1 MQKSAEN
8 RENKNSQA
16 YRLKNIVM
24 KSKGMVIVGGI
35 FLLLLFSIMII
46 TNRISSEQLE
56 DTMYLNQYRLGSKAL
71 TAAVQAY
78 SVTGDQQY
86 YDAYMKELNED
97 KNRDIAWAGLEE
109 NDVKAEEWDKLNQ
122 IAGLSNGLVP
132 LEEAAMSSVAG
143 GEMQSAIDYVFG
155 DQYGETIQ
163 QINAITDDAIS
174 TIQTRMERKK
184 NILAFIEI
192 VAALCFLVSFLVLVN
207 QILYTTKFASKELL
221 QPIINVS
228 DQMTQLAAGDLHSE
242 FHMQKDDSEVGRM
255 VEAICYMKSSL
266 TNIIGEI
273 TSILDQ
279 MGQGNYQVTIRQEYV
294 GDYQLIRD
302 AFNRIT
308 DEMKQTVTT
317 IQEASGEINCGAG
330 QLADAAD
337 NLATACTS
345 QAGQVSVVAEHINE
359 LNTIIAS
366 NKKDAEEAVKISN
379 LSASTLTAGNAKM
392 EELKDAIQEISSCS
406 EKISSIIGA
415 IEDIATETNLLALNA
430 AIEAARAGEAGK
442 GFAVVATEIG
452 SLADQTSKAIA
463 DIEDIVKEVNNA
475 VSNMSNC
482 LEETTGF
489 LENTVT
495 ADYKEFEQVG
505 VQYREDADVFK
516 TSMEEVKTSMAHLAA
531 AIENIAVAL
540 NGINDTVNEASIGVT
555 DIAEKTSDMVGKTS
569 ETTDM
574 VDKCFEC
581 VDDLKN
587 VVAKFKLE

>member
-16 YRLKNIVM
+16 YRLKNIVV

-109 NDVKAEEWDKLNQ
+109 NDIKAEEWDKLNQ

-132 LEEAAMSSVAG
+132 LEEAAMSSVADG
-143 GEMQSAIDYVFG
+143 DMQSAIDYVFG

-174 TIQTRMERKK
+174 TIQTRMERRK

-308 DEMKQTVTT
+308 DEIKQTVTT

-442 GFAVVATEIG
+442 GFAVVAEQVKK
-452 SLADQTSKAIA
+452 LAEESSQAAGKTTQLIETTIAAVQNGTTIA
-463 DIEDIVKEVNNA
+463 DEAATNMEDVVMSSTEVGERIQKIVEQFAREENSIGRINDNIAEIAGIVDNNSA
-475 VSNMSNC
+475 TS
-482 LEETTGF
+482 EET
-489 LENTVT
+489 
-495 ADYKEFEQVG
+495 
-505 VQYREDADVFK
+505 
-516 TSMEEVKTSMAHLAA
+516 A
-531 AIENIAVAL
+531 AISEEQKSQA
-540 NGINDTVNEASIGVT
+540 EAMVELIGR
-555 DIAEKTSDMVGKTS
+555 
-569 ETTDM
+569 
-574 VDKCFEC
+574 
-581 VDDLKN
+581 
-587 VVAKFKLE
+587 FKI

>member
-16 YRLKNIVM
+16 YRLKNIVV

-109 NDVKAEEWDKLNQ
+109 NDIKAEEWDKLNQ

-132 LEEAAMSSVAG
+132 LEEAAMSSVADG
-143 GEMQSAIDYVFG
+143 DMQSAIDYVFG

-279 MGQGNYQVTIRQEYV
+279 MGQGNYQVAIRQEYV

-442 GFAVVATEIG
+442 GFAVVAEQVKK
-452 SLADQTSKAIA
+452 LAEESSQAAGKTTQLIETTIAAVQNGTTIA
-463 DIEDIVKEVNNA
+463 DEAAANMEDVVMSSTEVGERIRRIVEQFAREENSIGRINDNIAEIAGIVDNNSA
-475 VSNMSNC
+475 TS
-482 LEETTGF
+482 EET
-489 LENTVT
+489 
-495 ADYKEFEQVG
+495 
-505 VQYREDADVFK
+505 
-516 TSMEEVKTSMAHLAA
+516 A
-531 AIENIAVAL
+531 AISEEQKSQA
-540 NGINDTVNEASIGVT
+540 EAMVELIGR
-555 DIAEKTSDMVGKTS
+555 
-569 ETTDM
+569 
-574 VDKCFEC
+574 
-581 VDDLKN
+581 
-587 VVAKFKLE
+587 FKI

>member
-16 YRLKNIVM
+16 YRLKNIVV

-109 NDVKAEEWDKLNQ
+109 NDIKAEEWDKLNQ

-132 LEEAAMSSVAG
+132 LEEAAISSVADG
-143 GEMQSAIDYVFG
+143 DMQSAIDYVFG

-163 QINAITDDAIS
+163 QINAITDDAIT
-174 TIQTRMERKK
+174 TIQTRMERRK

-192 VAALCFLVSFLVLVN
+192 VAALCFFVSFLVLVN
-207 QILYTTKFASKELL
+207 QILYTIKFASKELL

-228 DQMTQLAAGDLHSE
+228 DQMTQLADGDLHSE
-242 FHMQKDDSEVGRM
+242 FHMQKGDSEVGRM

-317 IQEASGEINCGAG
+317 IREASGEINCGAG

-442 GFAVVATEIG
+442 GFAVVAEQVKK
-452 SLADQTSKAIA
+452 LAEESSQAAGKTTQLIETTIAAVQNGTTIA
-463 DIEDIVKEVNNA
+463 DEAAANMEDVVMSSTEVGERIRRIVEQFAREENSIGRINDNIAEIAGIVDNNSA
-475 VSNMSNC
+475 TS
-482 LEETTGF
+482 EET
-489 LENTVT
+489 
-495 ADYKEFEQVG
+495 
-505 VQYREDADVFK
+505 
-516 TSMEEVKTSMAHLAA
+516 A
-531 AIENIAVAL
+531 AISEEQKSQA
-540 NGINDTVNEASIGVT
+540 EAMVELIGR
-555 DIAEKTSDMVGKTS
+555 
-569 ETTDM
+569 
-574 VDKCFEC
+574 
-581 VDDLKN
+581 
-587 VVAKFKLE
+587 FKI

>member
-109 NDVKAEEWDKLNQ
+109 NDIKAEEWDKLNQ

-132 LEEAAMSSVAG
+132 LEEAAMSSVADG
-143 GEMQSAIDYVFG
+143 DMQSAIDYVFG

-184 NILAFIEI
+184 NILVFIEI

-442 GFAVVATEIG
+442 GFAVVAEQVKK
-452 SLADQTSKAIA
+452 LAEESSQAAGKTTQLIETTIAAVQNGTTIA
-463 DIEDIVKEVNNA
+463 DEAAANMEDVVMSSTEVGERIQKIVEQFAREENSIGRINDNIAEIAGIVDNNSA
-475 VSNMSNC
+475 TS
-482 LEETTGF
+482 EET
-489 LENTVT
+489 
-495 ADYKEFEQVG
+495 
-505 VQYREDADVFK
+505 
-516 TSMEEVKTSMAHLAA
+516 A
-531 AIENIAVAL
+531 AISEEQKSQA
-540 NGINDTVNEASIGVT
+540 EAMVELIGR
-555 DIAEKTSDMVGKTS
+555 
-569 ETTDM
+569 
-574 VDKCFEC
+574 
-581 VDDLKN
+581 
-587 VVAKFKLE
+587 FKI

>member
-109 NDVKAEEWDKLNQ
+109 NDIKAEEWDKLNQ

-132 LEEAAMSSVAG
+132 LEEAAISSVADG
-143 GEMQSAIDYVFG
+143 DMQSAIDYVFG

-279 MGQGNYQVTIRQEYV
+279 MGQGNYQVAIRQEYV

-317 IQEASGEINCGAG
+317 IREASGEINCGSG

-442 GFAVVATEIG
+442 GFAVVAEQVKK
-452 SLADQTSKAIA
+452 LAEESSQAAGKTTQLIETTIAAVQNGTTIA
-463 DIEDIVKEVNNA
+463 DEAAANMEDVVMSSTEVGERIQKIVEQFAREENSIGRINDNIAEIAGIVDNNSA
-475 VSNMSNC
+475 TS
-482 LEETTGF
+482 EET
-489 LENTVT
+489 
-495 ADYKEFEQVG
+495 
-505 VQYREDADVFK
+505 
-516 TSMEEVKTSMAHLAA
+516 A
-531 AIENIAVAL
+531 AISEEQKSQA
-540 NGINDTVNEASIGVT
+540 EAMVELIGR
-555 DIAEKTSDMVGKTS
+555 
-569 ETTDM
+569 
-574 VDKCFEC
+574 
-581 VDDLKN
+581 
-587 VVAKFKLE
+587 FKI

>member
-35 FLLLLFSIMII
+35 FLLLLFLIMII

-109 NDVKAEEWDKLNQ
+109 NDIKAEEWDKLNQ

-442 GFAVVATEIG
+442 GFAVVAEQVKK
-452 SLADQTSKAIA
+452 LAEESSQAAGKTTQLIETTIAAVQNGTTIA
-463 DIEDIVKEVNNA
+463 DEAAANMEDVVMSSTEVGERIQKIVEQFAREENSIGRINDNIAEIAGIVDNNSA
-475 VSNMSNC
+475 TS
-482 LEETTGF
+482 EET
-489 LENTVT
+489 
-495 ADYKEFEQVG
+495 
-505 VQYREDADVFK
+505 
-516 TSMEEVKTSMAHLAA
+516 A
-531 AIENIAVAL
+531 AISEEQKSQA
-540 NGINDTVNEASIGVT
+540 EAMVELIGR
-555 DIAEKTSDMVGKTS
+555 
-569 ETTDM
+569 
-574 VDKCFEC
+574 
-581 VDDLKN
+581 
-587 VVAKFKLE
+587 FKI

>member
-109 NDVKAEEWDKLNQ
+109 NDIKAEEWDKLNQ

-192 VAALCFLVSFLVLVN
+192 LAALCFLVSFLVLVN

-392 EELKDAIQEISSCS
+392 EELKGAIQEISSCS

-442 GFAVVATEIG
+442 GFAVVAEQVKK
-452 SLADQTSKAIA
+452 LAEESSQAAGKTTQLIETTIAAVQNGTTIA
-463 DIEDIVKEVNNA
+463 DEAAANMEDVVMSSTEVGERIQKIVEQFAREENSIGRINDNIAEIAGIVDNNSA
-475 VSNMSNC
+475 TS
-482 LEETTGF
+482 EET
-489 LENTVT
+489 
-495 ADYKEFEQVG
+495 
-505 VQYREDADVFK
+505 
-516 TSMEEVKTSMAHLAA
+516 A
-531 AIENIAVAL
+531 AISEEQKSQV
-540 NGINDTVNEASIGVT
+540 EAMVELIGR
-555 DIAEKTSDMVGKTS
+555 
-569 ETTDM
+569 
-574 VDKCFEC
+574 
-581 VDDLKN
+581 
-587 VVAKFKLE
+587 FKI

>member
-109 NDVKAEEWDKLNQ
+109 NDIKAEEWDKLNQ

-207 QILYTTKFASKELL
+207 QILYTTKYASKELL

-279 MGQGNYQVTIRQEYV
+279 MGQGNYQVAIRQEYV

-317 IQEASGEINCGAG
+317 IREASGEINCGSG

-442 GFAVVATEIG
+442 GFAVVAEQVKK
-452 SLADQTSKAIA
+452 LAEESSQAAGKTTQLIETTIAAVQNGTTIA
-463 DIEDIVKEVNNA
+463 DEAAANMEDVVMSSTEVGERIRRIVEQFAREENSIGRINDNIAEIAGIVDNNSA
-475 VSNMSNC
+475 TS
-482 LEETTGF
+482 EET
-489 LENTVT
+489 
-495 ADYKEFEQVG
+495 
-505 VQYREDADVFK
+505 
-516 TSMEEVKTSMAHLAA
+516 A
-531 AIENIAVAL
+531 AISEEQKSQA
-540 NGINDTVNEASIGVT
+540 EAMVELIGR
-555 DIAEKTSDMVGKTS
+555 
-569 ETTDM
+569 
-574 VDKCFEC
+574 
-581 VDDLKN
+581 
-587 VVAKFKLE
+587 FKI

>member
-35 FLLLLFSIMII
+35 FLLLLFLIMII

-109 NDVKAEEWDKLNQ
+109 NDIKAEEWDKLNQ

-132 LEEAAMSSVAG
+132 LEEAAMSSVADG
-143 GEMQSAIDYVFG
+143 DMQSAIDYVFG

-163 QINAITDDAIS
+163 QINAITDDAIT
-174 TIQTRMERKK
+174 TIQTRMERRK

-192 VAALCFLVSFLVLVN
+192 VAALCFFVSFLVLVN
-207 QILYTTKFASKELL
+207 QILYTIKFASKELL

-302 AFNRIT
+302 AFNRIA

-442 GFAVVATEIG
+442 GFAVVA
-452 SLADQTSKAIA
+452 
-463 DIEDIVKEVNNA
+463 
-475 VSNMSNC
+475 
-482 LEETTGF
+482 
-489 LENTVT
+489 
-495 ADYKEFEQVG
+495 EQVKKL
-505 VQYREDADVFK
+505 A
-516 TSMEEVKTSMAHLAA
+516 EESSQA
-531 AIENIAVAL
+531 
-540 NGINDTVNEASIGVT
+540 
-555 DIAEKTSDMVGKTS
+555 VGKTTQLI
-569 ETTDM
+569 ETTIAAVQNGTTIADEAAANMEDVVMSSTEVGERIQKIVEQFAREENSIGRINDNIAEIAGIVDNNSATSEETAAISEEQKSQVEAM
-574 VDKCFEC
+574 VE
-581 VDDLKN
+581 LIGR
-587 VVAKFKLE
+587 FKI

>member
-16 YRLKNIVM
+16 YRLKNIVV

-109 NDVKAEEWDKLNQ
+109 NDIKAEEWDKLNQ

-132 LEEAAMSSVAG
+132 LEEAAMSSVADG
-143 GEMQSAIDYVFG
+143 DMQSAIDYVFG

-163 QINAITDDAIS
+163 QINAITDDAIT
-174 TIQTRMERKK
+174 TIQTRMERRK

-192 VAALCFLVSFLVLVN
+192 VAALCFFVSFLVLVN
-207 QILYTTKFASKELL
+207 QILYTIKFASKELL

-442 GFAVVATEIG
+442 GFAVVAEQVKK
-452 SLADQTSKAIA
+452 LAEESSQAAGKTTQLIKTTIAAVQNGTTIA
-463 DIEDIVKEVNNA
+463 DEAAANMEDVVMSSTEVGERIQKIVEQFAREENSIGRINDNIAEIAGIVDNNSA
-475 VSNMSNC
+475 TS
-482 LEETTGF
+482 EET
-489 LENTVT
+489 
-495 ADYKEFEQVG
+495 
-505 VQYREDADVFK
+505 
-516 TSMEEVKTSMAHLAA
+516 A
-531 AIENIAVAL
+531 AISEEQKSQA
-540 NGINDTVNEASIGVT
+540 EAMVELIGR
-555 DIAEKTSDMVGKTS
+555 
-569 ETTDM
+569 
-574 VDKCFEC
+574 
-581 VDDLKN
+581 
-587 VVAKFKLE
+587 FKI

>member
-109 NDVKAEEWDKLNQ
+109 NDIKAEEWDKLNQ

-132 LEEAAMSSVAG
+132 LEEAAMSSVADG
-143 GEMQSAIDYVFG
+143 DMQSAIDYVFG

-163 QINAITDDAIS
+163 QINAITDDAIT
-174 TIQTRMERKK
+174 TIQTRMERRK

-192 VAALCFLVSFLVLVN
+192 VAALCFFVSFLVLVN
-207 QILYTTKFASKELL
+207 QILYTIKFASKELL

-302 AFNRIT
+302 AFNRIA

-392 EELKDAIQEISSCS
+392 EELKDAIQEISS
-406 EKISSIIGA
+406 
-415 IEDIATETNLLALNA
+415 
-430 AIEAARAGEAGK
+430 
-442 GFAVVATEIG
+442 
-452 SLADQTSKAIA
+452 
-463 DIEDIVKEVNNA
+463 
-475 VSNMSNC
+475 
-482 LEETTGF
+482 
-489 LENTVT
+489 
-495 ADYKEFEQVG
+495 
-505 VQYREDADVFK
+505 
-516 TSMEEVKTSMAHLAA
+516 
-531 AIENIAVAL
+531 
-540 NGINDTVNEASIGVT
+540 
-555 DIAEKTSDMVGKTS
+555 
-569 ETTDM
+569 
-574 VDKCFEC
+574 
-581 VDDLKN
+581 
-587 VVAKFKLE
+587 

>member
-109 NDVKAEEWDKLNQ
+109 NDIKAEEWDKLNQ

-132 LEEAAMSSVAG
+132 LEEAAMSSVADG
-143 GEMQSAIDYVFG
+143 DMQSAIDYVFG

-192 VAALCFLVSFLVLVN
+192 VAALCFVVSFLVLVN

-294 GDYQLIRD
+294 GDYHLILD
-302 AFNRIT
+302 AFYSFT

-330 QLADAAD
+330 QLAYAAD

-442 GFAVVATEIG
+442 GFAVVAEQVKM
-452 SLADQTSKAIA
+452 LAEESSQAAGKTTQLIETTIAAVQNGTTIA
-463 DIEDIVKEVNNA
+463 DEAAANMEDVVMSSTEVGERIQKIVEQFAREENSIGRINDNIAEIAGIVDNNSA
-475 VSNMSNC
+475 TS
-482 LEETTGF
+482 EET
-489 LENTVT
+489 
-495 ADYKEFEQVG
+495 
-505 VQYREDADVFK
+505 
-516 TSMEEVKTSMAHLAA
+516 A
-531 AIENIAVAL
+531 AISEEQKSQA
-540 NGINDTVNEASIGVT
+540 EAMVELIGR
-555 DIAEKTSDMVGKTS
+555 
-569 ETTDM
+569 
-574 VDKCFEC
+574 
-581 VDDLKN
+581 
-587 VVAKFKLE
+587 FKI

>member
-109 NDVKAEEWDKLNQ
+109 NDIKAEEWDKLNQ

-279 MGQGNYQVTIRQEYV
+279 MGQGNYQVAIRQEYV

-317 IQEASGEINCGAG
+317 IREASGEINCGSG

-442 GFAVVATEIG
+442 GFAVVAEQVKK
-452 SLADQTSKAIA
+452 LAEESSQAAGKTTQLIETTIAAVQNGTTIA
-463 DIEDIVKEVNNA
+463 DEAAANMEDVVMSSTEVGERIQKIVEQFAREENSIGRINDNIAEIAGIVDNNSA
-475 VSNMSNC
+475 TS
-482 LEETTGF
+482 EET
-489 LENTVT
+489 
-495 ADYKEFEQVG
+495 
-505 VQYREDADVFK
+505 
-516 TSMEEVKTSMAHLAA
+516 A
-531 AIENIAVAL
+531 AISEEQKSQA
-540 NGINDTVNEASIGVT
+540 EAMVELIGR
-555 DIAEKTSDMVGKTS
+555 
-569 ETTDM
+569 
-574 VDKCFEC
+574 
-581 VDDLKN
+581 
-587 VVAKFKLE
+587 FKI

>member
-109 NDVKAEEWDKLNQ
+109 NDIKAEEWDKLNQ

-132 LEEAAMSSVAG
+132 LEEAAMSSVADG
-143 GEMQSAIDYVFG
+143 DMQSAIDYVFG

-163 QINAITDDAIS
+163 QINAITDDAIT
-174 TIQTRMERKK
+174 TIQTRMERRK

-192 VAALCFLVSFLVLVN
+192 VAALCFFVSFLVLVN
-207 QILYTTKFASKELL
+207 QILYTIKFASKELL

-302 AFNRIT
+302 AFNRIA

-442 GFAVVATEIG
+442 GFAVVA
-452 SLADQTSKAIA
+452 
-463 DIEDIVKEVNNA
+463 
-475 VSNMSNC
+475 
-482 LEETTGF
+482 
-489 LENTVT
+489 
-495 ADYKEFEQVG
+495 EQVKKL
-505 VQYREDADVFK
+505 A
-516 TSMEEVKTSMAHLAA
+516 EESSQA
-531 AIENIAVAL
+531 
-540 NGINDTVNEASIGVT
+540 
-555 DIAEKTSDMVGKTS
+555 VGKTTQLI
-569 ETTDM
+569 ETTIAAVQNGTTIADEAAANMEDVVMSSTEVGERIQKIVEQFAREENSIGRINDNIAEIAGIVDNNSATSEETAAISEEQKSQVEAM
-574 VDKCFEC
+574 VE
-581 VDDLKN
+581 LIGR
-587 VVAKFKLE
+587 FKI

>member
-109 NDVKAEEWDKLNQ
+109 NDIKAEEWDKLNQ

-132 LEEAAMSSVAG
+132 LEEAAMSSVADG
-143 GEMQSAIDYVFG
+143 DMQSAIDYVFG

-174 TIQTRMERKK
+174 TIQTRMERRK

-442 GFAVVATEIG
+442 GFAVVAEQVKK
-452 SLADQTSKAIA
+452 LAEESSQAAGKTTQLIETTIAAVQNGTTIA
-463 DIEDIVKEVNNA
+463 DEAAANMEDVVMSSTEVGERIQKIVEQFAREENSIGRINDNIAEIAGIVDNNSA
-475 VSNMSNC
+475 TS
-482 LEETTGF
+482 EET
-489 LENTVT
+489 
-495 ADYKEFEQVG
+495 
-505 VQYREDADVFK
+505 
-516 TSMEEVKTSMAHLAA
+516 A
-531 AIENIAVAL
+531 AISEEQKSQA
-540 NGINDTVNEASIGVT
+540 EAMVELIGR
-555 DIAEKTSDMVGKTS
+555 
-569 ETTDM
+569 
-574 VDKCFEC
+574 
-581 VDDLKN
+581 
-587 VVAKFKLE
+587 FKI

>member
-16 YRLKNIVM
+16 YRLKNIVV

-35 FLLLLFSIMII
+35 FLLLLFLIMII

-109 NDVKAEEWDKLNQ
+109 NDIKAEEWDKLNQ

-442 GFAVVATEIG
+442 GFAVVAEQVKK
-452 SLADQTSKAIA
+452 LAEESSQAAGKTTQLIETTIAAVQNGTTIA
-463 DIEDIVKEVNNA
+463 DEAAANMEDVVMSSTEVGERIQKIVEQFAREENSIGRINDNIAEIAGIVDNNSA
-475 VSNMSNC
+475 TS
-482 LEETTGF
+482 EET
-489 LENTVT
+489 
-495 ADYKEFEQVG
+495 
-505 VQYREDADVFK
+505 
-516 TSMEEVKTSMAHLAA
+516 A
-531 AIENIAVAL
+531 AISEEQKSQA
-540 NGINDTVNEASIGVT
+540 EAMVELIGR
-555 DIAEKTSDMVGKTS
+555 
-569 ETTDM
+569 
-574 VDKCFEC
+574 
-581 VDDLKN
+581 
-587 VVAKFKLE
+587 FKI

>member
-24 KSKGMVIVGGI
+24 KSKGMVIAGGI
-35 FLLLLFSIMII
+35 FLLLLFWIMII

-109 NDVKAEEWDKLNQ
+109 NDIKAEEWDKLNQ

-273 TSILDQ
+273 TSVLDQ
-279 MGQGNYQVTIRQEYV
+279 MGQGNYQVAIRQEYV

-337 NLATACTS
+337 KLATACTH

-392 EELKDAIQEISSCS
+392 EELKDAIQEISSSS

-442 GFAVVATEIG
+442 GFAVVAEQVKK
-452 SLADQTSKAIA
+452 LAEESSQAAGKTTQLIETTIAAVQNGTTIA
-463 DIEDIVKEVNNA
+463 DEAAANMEDVVMSSTEVGERIQRIVEQFAREENSIGRINDNIAEIAGIVDNNSA
-475 VSNMSNC
+475 TS
-482 LEETTGF
+482 EET
-489 LENTVT
+489 
-495 ADYKEFEQVG
+495 
-505 VQYREDADVFK
+505 
-516 TSMEEVKTSMAHLAA
+516 A
-531 AIENIAVAL
+531 AISEEQKNQAETMVEL
-540 NGINDTVNEASIGVT
+540 IGR
-555 DIAEKTSDMVGKTS
+555 
-569 ETTDM
+569 
-574 VDKCFEC
+574 
-581 VDDLKN
+581 
-587 VVAKFKLE
+587 FKI

>member
-24 KSKGMVIVGGI
+24 KSKGMVIAGGI
-35 FLLLLFSIMII
+35 FLLLLFWIMII

-109 NDVKAEEWDKLNQ
+109 NDIKAEEWDKLNQ

-273 TSILDQ
+273 TSVLDQ

-302 AFNRIT
+302 AFNRIA

-337 NLATACTS
+337 KLATACTH

-392 EELKDAIQEISSCS
+392 EELKDAIQEISSSS

-442 GFAVVATEIG
+442 GFAVVAEQVKK
-452 SLADQTSKAIA
+452 LAEESSQAAGKTTQLIETTIAAVQNGTTIA
-463 DIEDIVKEVNNA
+463 DEAAANMEDVVMSSTEVGERIQRIVEQFAREENSIGRINDNIAEIAGIVDNNSA
-475 VSNMSNC
+475 TS
-482 LEETTGF
+482 EET
-489 LENTVT
+489 
-495 ADYKEFEQVG
+495 
-505 VQYREDADVFK
+505 
-516 TSMEEVKTSMAHLAA
+516 A
-531 AIENIAVAL
+531 AISEEQKNQAETMVEL
-540 NGINDTVNEASIGVT
+540 IGR
-555 DIAEKTSDMVGKTS
+555 
-569 ETTDM
+569 
-574 VDKCFEC
+574 
-581 VDDLKN
+581 
-587 VVAKFKLE
+587 FKI

>member
-8 RENKNSQA
+8 RENRNSQA

-24 KSKGMVIVGGI
+24 KSKGMVIAGGI
-35 FLLLLFSIMII
+35 FLLLLFWIMII

-109 NDVKAEEWDKLNQ
+109 NDIKAEEWDKLNQ

-163 QINAITDDAIS
+163 QINAITDDAMT

-192 VAALCFLVSFLVLVN
+192 LAALCFLVSFLVLVN

-273 TSILDQ
+273 TSVLDQ
-279 MGQGNYQVTIRQEYV
+279 MGQGNYQVAIRQEYV

-337 NLATACTS
+337 KLATACTH

-442 GFAVVATEIG
+442 GFAVVAEQVKK
-452 SLADQTSKAIA
+452 LAEESSQAAGKTTQLIETTIAAVQNGTTIA
-463 DIEDIVKEVNNA
+463 DEAAANMEDVVMSSTEVGERIQRIVEQFAREENSIGRINDNIAEIAGIVDNNSA
-475 VSNMSNC
+475 TS
-482 LEETTGF
+482 EET
-489 LENTVT
+489 
-495 ADYKEFEQVG
+495 
-505 VQYREDADVFK
+505 
-516 TSMEEVKTSMAHLAA
+516 A
-531 AIENIAVAL
+531 AISEEQKNQAETMVEL
-540 NGINDTVNEASIGVT
+540 IGR
-555 DIAEKTSDMVGKTS
+555 
-569 ETTDM
+569 
-574 VDKCFEC
+574 
-581 VDDLKN
+581 
-587 VVAKFKLE
+587 FKI

>member
-192 VAALCFLVSFLVLVN
+192 VVALCFLVSFLVLVN

-302 AFNRIT
+302 AFNRIA

-442 GFAVVATEIG
+442 GFAVVAEQVKK
-452 SLADQTSKAIA
+452 LAEESSQAAGKTTQLIETTIAAVQNGTTIA
-463 DIEDIVKEVNNA
+463 DEAAANMEDVVMSSTEVGERIQKIVEQFAREENSIGRINDNIAEIAGIVDNNSA
-475 VSNMSNC
+475 TS
-482 LEETTGF
+482 EET
-489 LENTVT
+489 
-495 ADYKEFEQVG
+495 
-505 VQYREDADVFK
+505 
-516 TSMEEVKTSMAHLAA
+516 A
-531 AIENIAVAL
+531 AISEEQKSQA
-540 NGINDTVNEASIGVT
+540 EAMVELIGR
-555 DIAEKTSDMVGKTS
+555 
-569 ETTDM
+569 
-574 VDKCFEC
+574 
-581 VDDLKN
+581 
-587 VVAKFKLE
+587 FKI

>member
-109 NDVKAEEWDKLNQ
+109 NDIKAEEWDKLNQ

-392 EELKDAIQEISSCS
+392 EELKDAIQEISSSS

-442 GFAVVATEIG
+442 GFAVVA
-452 SLADQTSKAIA
+452 
-463 DIEDIVKEVNNA
+463 
-475 VSNMSNC
+475 
-482 LEETTGF
+482 
-489 LENTVT
+489 
-495 ADYKEFEQVG
+495 EQVKKL
-505 VQYREDADVFK
+505 A
-516 TSMEEVKTSMAHLAA
+516 EESSQA
-531 AIENIAVAL
+531 
-540 NGINDTVNEASIGVT
+540 
-555 DIAEKTSDMVGKTS
+555 VGKTTQLI
-569 ETTDM
+569 ETTIAAVQNGTTIADEAAANMEDVVMSSTEVGERIQKIVEQFAREENSIGRINDNIAEIAGIVDNNSATSEETAAISEEQKSQAEAM
-574 VDKCFEC
+574 VE
-581 VDDLKN
+581 LIGR
-587 VVAKFKLE
+587 FKI

>member
-109 NDVKAEEWDKLNQ
+109 NDIKAEEWDKLNQ

-132 LEEAAMSSVAG
+132 LEEAAMSSVADG
-143 GEMQSAIDYVFG
+143 DMQSAIDYVFG

-442 GFAVVATEIG
+442 GFAVVAEQVKK
-452 SLADQTSKAIA
+452 LAEESSQAAGKTTQLIETTIAAVQNGTTIA
-463 DIEDIVKEVNNA
+463 DEAAANMEDVVMSSTEVGERIRRIVEQFAREENSIGRINDNIAEIAGIVDNNSA
-475 VSNMSNC
+475 TS
-482 LEETTGF
+482 EET
-489 LENTVT
+489 
-495 ADYKEFEQVG
+495 
-505 VQYREDADVFK
+505 
-516 TSMEEVKTSMAHLAA
+516 A
-531 AIENIAVAL
+531 AISEEQKSQA
-540 NGINDTVNEASIGVT
+540 EAMVELIGR
-555 DIAEKTSDMVGKTS
+555 
-569 ETTDM
+569 
-574 VDKCFEC
+574 
-581 VDDLKN
+581 
-587 VVAKFKLE
+587 FKI

>member
-109 NDVKAEEWDKLNQ
+109 NDIKAEEWDKLNQ

-132 LEEAAMSSVAG
+132 LEEAAMSSVADG
-143 GEMQSAIDYVFG
+143 DMQSAIDYVFG

-317 IQEASGEINCGAG
+317 IREASGEINCGAG

-442 GFAVVATEIG
+442 GFAVVAEQVKK
-452 SLADQTSKAIA
+452 LAEESSQAAGKTTQLIETTIAAVQNGTTIA
-463 DIEDIVKEVNNA
+463 DEAAANMEDVVMSSTEVGERIQKIVEQFAREENSIGRINDNIAEIAGIVDNNSA
-475 VSNMSNC
+475 TS
-482 LEETTGF
+482 EET
-489 LENTVT
+489 
-495 ADYKEFEQVG
+495 
-505 VQYREDADVFK
+505 
-516 TSMEEVKTSMAHLAA
+516 A
-531 AIENIAVAL
+531 AISEEQKSQA
-540 NGINDTVNEASIGVT
+540 EAMVELIGR
-555 DIAEKTSDMVGKTS
+555 
-569 ETTDM
+569 
-574 VDKCFEC
+574 
-581 VDDLKN
+581 
-587 VVAKFKLE
+587 FKI

>member
-16 YRLKNIVM
+16 YRLKNIVV

-109 NDVKAEEWDKLNQ
+109 NDIKAEEWDKLNQ

-132 LEEAAMSSVAG
+132 LEEAAISSVADG
-143 GEMQSAIDYVFG
+143 DMQSAIDYVFG

-163 QINAITDDAIS
+163 QINAITDDAIT
-174 TIQTRMERKK
+174 TIQTRMERRK

-192 VAALCFLVSFLVLVN
+192 VAALCFFVSFLVLVN
-207 QILYTTKFASKELL
+207 QILYTIKFASKELL

-242 FHMQKDDSEVGRM
+242 FHMQKGDSEVGRM

-317 IQEASGEINCGAG
+317 IREASGEINCGAG

-442 GFAVVATEIG
+442 GFAVVAEQVKK
-452 SLADQTSKAIA
+452 LAEESSQAAGKTTQLIETTIAAVQNGTTIA
-463 DIEDIVKEVNNA
+463 DEAAANMEDVVMSSTEVGERIRRIVEQFAREENSIGRINDNIAEIAGIVDNNSA
-475 VSNMSNC
+475 TS
-482 LEETTGF
+482 EET
-489 LENTVT
+489 
-495 ADYKEFEQVG
+495 
-505 VQYREDADVFK
+505 
-516 TSMEEVKTSMAHLAA
+516 A
-531 AIENIAVAL
+531 AISEEQKSQA
-540 NGINDTVNEASIGVT
+540 EAMVELIGR
-555 DIAEKTSDMVGKTS
+555 
-569 ETTDM
+569 
-574 VDKCFEC
+574 
-581 VDDLKN
+581 
-587 VVAKFKLE
+587 FKI

>member
-16 YRLKNIVM
+16 YRLKNIVV

-109 NDVKAEEWDKLNQ
+109 NDIKAEEWDKLNQ

-132 LEEAAMSSVAG
+132 LEEAAMSSVADG
-143 GEMQSAIDYVFG
+143 DMQSAIDYVFG

-279 MGQGNYQVTIRQEYV
+279 MGQGNYQVAIRQEYV

-442 GFAVVATEIG
+442 GFAVVA
-452 SLADQTSKAIA
+452 
-463 DIEDIVKEVNNA
+463 
-475 VSNMSNC
+475 
-482 LEETTGF
+482 
-489 LENTVT
+489 
-495 ADYKEFEQVG
+495 EQVKKL
-505 VQYREDADVFK
+505 A
-516 TSMEEVKTSMAHLAA
+516 EESSQA
-531 AIENIAVAL
+531 
-540 NGINDTVNEASIGVT
+540 
-555 DIAEKTSDMVGKTS
+555 VGKTTQLIEKTIAAVQNGTTIADEAAANMEDVVMSSTEVGERIRRIVEQFAGEENSIGHINDNIAEIAGIVDNNSATS
-569 ETTDM
+569 EETAAISEEQKSQAEAM
-574 VDKCFEC
+574 VE
-581 VDDLKN
+581 LIGR
-587 VVAKFKLE
+587 FKI

>member
-16 YRLKNIVM
+16 YRLKNIVV

-109 NDVKAEEWDKLNQ
+109 NDIKAEEWDKLNQ

-132 LEEAAMSSVAG
+132 LEEAAISSVADG
-143 GEMQSAIDYVFG
+143 DMQSAIDYVFG

-163 QINAITDDAIS
+163 QINAITDDAIT
-174 TIQTRMERKK
+174 TIQTRMERRK

-192 VAALCFLVSFLVLVN
+192 VAALCFFVSFLVLVN
-207 QILYTTKFASKELL
+207 QILYTIKFASKELL

-279 MGQGNYQVTIRQEYV
+279 MGQGNYQVAIRQEYV

-317 IQEASGEINCGAG
+317 IREASGEINCGSG

-430 AIEAARAGEAGK
+430 AIAARAGEAGK
-442 GFAVVATEIG
+442 GFAVVAEQVKK
-452 SLADQTSKAIA
+452 LAEESSQAAGKTTQLIETTIAAVQNGTTIA
-463 DIEDIVKEVNNA
+463 DEAAANMEDVVMSSTEVGERIRRIVEQFAREENSIGRINDNIAEIAGIVDNNSA
-475 VSNMSNC
+475 TS
-482 LEETTGF
+482 EET
-489 LENTVT
+489 
-495 ADYKEFEQVG
+495 
-505 VQYREDADVFK
+505 
-516 TSMEEVKTSMAHLAA
+516 A
-531 AIENIAVAL
+531 AISEEQKSQA
-540 NGINDTVNEASIGVT
+540 EAMVELIGR
-555 DIAEKTSDMVGKTS
+555 
-569 ETTDM
+569 
-574 VDKCFEC
+574 
-581 VDDLKN
+581 
-587 VVAKFKLE
+587 FKI

>member
-71 TAAVQAY
+71 TAGGQAY
-78 SVTGDQQY
+78 SVNGDQQY

-442 GFAVVATEIG
+442 GFAVVAEQVKK
-452 SLADQTSKAIA
+452 LAEESSQAAGKTTQLIETTIAAVQNGTTIA
-463 DIEDIVKEVNNA
+463 DEAAANMEDVVMSSTEVGERIQKIVEQFAREENSIGRINDNIAEIAGIVDNNSA
-475 VSNMSNC
+475 TS
-482 LEETTGF
+482 EET
-489 LENTVT
+489 
-495 ADYKEFEQVG
+495 
-505 VQYREDADVFK
+505 
-516 TSMEEVKTSMAHLAA
+516 A
-531 AIENIAVAL
+531 AISEEQKSQA
-540 NGINDTVNEASIGVT
+540 EAMVELIGR
-555 DIAEKTSDMVGKTS
+555 
-569 ETTDM
+569 
-574 VDKCFEC
+574 
-581 VDDLKN
+581 
-587 VVAKFKLE
+587 FKI

>member
-16 YRLKNIVM
+16 YRLKNIVV

-109 NDVKAEEWDKLNQ
+109 NDIKAEEWDKLNQ

-132 LEEAAMSSVAG
+132 LEEAAMSSVADG
-143 GEMQSAIDYVFG
+143 DMQSAIDYVFG

-192 VAALCFLVSFLVLVN
+192 LAALCFLVSFLVLVN

-279 MGQGNYQVTIRQEYV
+279 MGQGNYQVAIRQEYV

-317 IQEASGEINCGAG
+317 IREASGEINCGSG

-442 GFAVVATEIG
+442 GFAVVAEQVKK
-452 SLADQTSKAIA
+452 LAEESSQAAGKTTQLIETTIAAVQNGTTIA
-463 DIEDIVKEVNNA
+463 DEAAANMEDVVMSSTEVGERIRRIVEQFAREENSIGRINDNIAEIAGIVDNNSA
-475 VSNMSNC
+475 TS
-482 LEETTGF
+482 EET
-489 LENTVT
+489 
-495 ADYKEFEQVG
+495 
-505 VQYREDADVFK
+505 
-516 TSMEEVKTSMAHLAA
+516 A
-531 AIENIAVAL
+531 AISEEQKSQA
-540 NGINDTVNEASIGVT
+540 EAMVELIGR
-555 DIAEKTSDMVGKTS
+555 
-569 ETTDM
+569 
-574 VDKCFEC
+574 
-581 VDDLKN
+581 
-587 VVAKFKLE
+587 FKI

>member
-109 NDVKAEEWDKLNQ
+109 NDIKAEEWDKLNQ

-132 LEEAAMSSVAG
+132 LEEAAMSSVADG
-143 GEMQSAIDYVFG
+143 DMQSAIDYVFG

-174 TIQTRMERKK
+174 TIQTRMECKK

-442 GFAVVATEIG
+442 GFAVVAEQVKK
-452 SLADQTSKAIA
+452 LAEESSQAAGKTTQLIETTIAAVQNGTTIA
-463 DIEDIVKEVNNA
+463 DEAAANMEDVVMSSTEVGERIQKIVEQFAREENSIGRINDNIAEIAGIVDNNSA
-475 VSNMSNC
+475 TS
-482 LEETTGF
+482 EET
-489 LENTVT
+489 
-495 ADYKEFEQVG
+495 
-505 VQYREDADVFK
+505 
-516 TSMEEVKTSMAHLAA
+516 A
-531 AIENIAVAL
+531 AISEEQKSQA
-540 NGINDTVNEASIGVT
+540 EAMVELIGR
-555 DIAEKTSDMVGKTS
+555 
-569 ETTDM
+569 
-574 VDKCFEC
+574 
-581 VDDLKN
+581 
-587 VVAKFKLE
+587 FKI

>member
-8 RENKNSQA
+8 RDNKNSQA

-442 GFAVVATEIG
+442 GFAVVAEQVKK
-452 SLADQTSKAIA
+452 LAEESSQAAGKTTQLIETTIAAVQNGTTIA
-463 DIEDIVKEVNNA
+463 DEAAANMEDVVMSSTEVGERIQKIVEQFAREENSIGRINDNIAEIAGIVDNNSA
-475 VSNMSNC
+475 TS
-482 LEETTGF
+482 EET
-489 LENTVT
+489 
-495 ADYKEFEQVG
+495 
-505 VQYREDADVFK
+505 
-516 TSMEEVKTSMAHLAA
+516 A
-531 AIENIAVAL
+531 AISEEQKSQA
-540 NGINDTVNEASIGVT
+540 EAMVELIGR
-555 DIAEKTSDMVGKTS
+555 
-569 ETTDM
+569 
-574 VDKCFEC
+574 
-581 VDDLKN
+581 
-587 VVAKFKLE
+587 FKI

>member
-1 MQKSAEN
+1 MQKLAEN
-8 RENKNSQA
+8 KENKNSQA

-35 FLLLLFSIMII
+35 FLILLFAIMII

-109 NDVKAEEWDKLNQ
+109 NDIKAEEWDKLNQ

-132 LEEAAMSSVAG
+132 LEEAAMSSVADG
-143 GEMQSAIDYVFG
+143 DMQSAIDYVFG

-163 QINAITDDAIS
+163 QINAITDDAIT

-192 VAALCFLVSFLVLVN
+192 VAALCFLVSFMVLVN

-255 VEAICYMKSSL
+255 VEAIYYMKSSL

-273 TSILDQ
+273 TSVLDQ

-442 GFAVVATEIG
+442 GFAVVAEQVKK
-452 SLADQTSKAIA
+452 LAEESSQAAGKTTQLIETTIAAVQNGTTIA
-463 DIEDIVKEVNNA
+463 DEAAANMEDVVMSSTEVGERIQRIVEQFAREENSIGRINDNIAEIAGIVDNNSA
-475 VSNMSNC
+475 TS
-482 LEETTGF
+482 EET
-489 LENTVT
+489 
-495 ADYKEFEQVG
+495 
-505 VQYREDADVFK
+505 
-516 TSMEEVKTSMAHLAA
+516 A
-531 AIENIAVAL
+531 AISEEQKSQA
-540 NGINDTVNEASIGVT
+540 EAMVELIGR
-555 DIAEKTSDMVGKTS
+555 
-569 ETTDM
+569 
-574 VDKCFEC
+574 
-581 VDDLKN
+581 
-587 VVAKFKLE
+587 FKI

>member
-78 SVTGDQQY
+78 AVTGDQQY

-109 NDVKAEEWDKLNQ
+109 NDIKAEEWDKLNQ

-279 MGQGNYQVTIRQEYV
+279 MGQGNYQVAIRQEYV

-317 IQEASGEINCGAG
+317 IREASGEINCGAG

-442 GFAVVATEIG
+442 GFAVVAEQVKK
-452 SLADQTSKAIA
+452 LAEESSQAAGKTTQLIETTIAAVQNGTTIA
-463 DIEDIVKEVNNA
+463 DEAAANMEDVVMSSTEVGERIQKIVEQFAREENSIGRINDNIAEIAGIVDNNSA
-475 VSNMSNC
+475 TS
-482 LEETTGF
+482 EET
-489 LENTVT
+489 
-495 ADYKEFEQVG
+495 
-505 VQYREDADVFK
+505 
-516 TSMEEVKTSMAHLAA
+516 A
-531 AIENIAVAL
+531 AISEEQKSQA
-540 NGINDTVNEASIGVT
+540 EAMVELIGR
-555 DIAEKTSDMVGKTS
+555 
-569 ETTDM
+569 
-574 VDKCFEC
+574 
-581 VDDLKN
+581 
-587 VVAKFKLE
+587 FKI

>member
-16 YRLKNIVM
+16 YRLKNIVV

-109 NDVKAEEWDKLNQ
+109 NDIKAEEWDKLNQ

-242 FHMQKDDSEVGRM
+242 FHMQKDDSEVGRI

-442 GFAVVATEIG
+442 GFAVVAEQVKK
-452 SLADQTSKAIA
+452 LAEESSQAAGKTTQLIETTIAAVQNGTTIA
-463 DIEDIVKEVNNA
+463 DEAAANMEDVVMSSTEVGERIQKIVEQFAREENSIGRINDNIAEIAGIVDNNSA
-475 VSNMSNC
+475 TS
-482 LEETTGF
+482 EET
-489 LENTVT
+489 
-495 ADYKEFEQVG
+495 
-505 VQYREDADVFK
+505 
-516 TSMEEVKTSMAHLAA
+516 A
-531 AIENIAVAL
+531 AISEEQKSQA
-540 NGINDTVNEASIGVT
+540 EAMVELIGR
-555 DIAEKTSDMVGKTS
+555 
-569 ETTDM
+569 
-574 VDKCFEC
+574 
-581 VDDLKN
+581 
-587 VVAKFKLE
+587 FKI

>member
-16 YRLKNIVM
+16 YRLKNIVV

-86 YDAYMKELNED
+86 YNAYMKELNED
-97 KNRDIAWAGLEE
+97 KNRDIAWTGLEE
-109 NDVKAEEWDKLNQ
+109 NDIKAEEWDKLNQ

-132 LEEAAMSSVAG
+132 LEEAAMSSVADG
-143 GEMQSAIDYVFG
+143 DMQSAIDYVFG

-163 QINAITDDAIS
+163 QINAITDDAIT
-174 TIQTRMERKK
+174 TIQTRMERRK

-192 VAALCFLVSFLVLVN
+192 VAALCFFVSFLVLVN
-207 QILYTTKFASKELL
+207 QILYTIKFASKELL

-228 DQMTQLAAGDLHSE
+228 DQMTQLADGDLHSE

-308 DEMKQTVTT
+308 DGMKQTVTT
-317 IQEASGEINCGAG
+317 IREASGEINCGAG

-442 GFAVVATEIG
+442 GFAVVAEQVKK
-452 SLADQTSKAIA
+452 LAEESSQAAGKTTQLIETTIAAVQNGTTIA
-463 DIEDIVKEVNNA
+463 DEAAANMEDVVMSSTEVGERIRRIVEQFAREENSIGRINDNIAEIAGIVDNNSA
-475 VSNMSNC
+475 TS
-482 LEETTGF
+482 EET
-489 LENTVT
+489 
-495 ADYKEFEQVG
+495 
-505 VQYREDADVFK
+505 
-516 TSMEEVKTSMAHLAA
+516 A
-531 AIENIAVAL
+531 AISEEQKSQA
-540 NGINDTVNEASIGVT
+540 EAMVELIGR
-555 DIAEKTSDMVGKTS
+555 
-569 ETTDM
+569 
-574 VDKCFEC
+574 
-581 VDDLKN
+581 
-587 VVAKFKLE
+587 FKI

>member
-109 NDVKAEEWDKLNQ
+109 NDIKAEEWDKLNQ

-279 MGQGNYQVTIRQEYV
+279 MGQGNYQVAIRQEYV

-317 IQEASGEINCGAG
+317 IREASGEINCGSG

-442 GFAVVATEIG
+442 GFAVVAEQVKK
-452 SLADQTSKAIA
+452 LAEESSQAAGKTTQLIETTIAAVQNGTTIA
-463 DIEDIVKEVNNA
+463 DEAAANMEDVVMSSTEVGERIRRIVEQFAREENSIGRINDNIAEIAGIVDNNSA
-475 VSNMSNC
+475 TS
-482 LEETTGF
+482 EET
-489 LENTVT
+489 
-495 ADYKEFEQVG
+495 
-505 VQYREDADVFK
+505 
-516 TSMEEVKTSMAHLAA
+516 A
-531 AIENIAVAL
+531 AISEEQKSQA
-540 NGINDTVNEASIGVT
+540 EAMVELIGR
-555 DIAEKTSDMVGKTS
+555 
-569 ETTDM
+569 
-574 VDKCFEC
+574 
-581 VDDLKN
+581 
-587 VVAKFKLE
+587 FKI

>member
-16 YRLKNIVM
+16 YRLKNIVV

-109 NDVKAEEWDKLNQ
+109 NDIKAEEWDKLNQ

-132 LEEAAMSSVAG
+132 LEEAAMSSVADG
-143 GEMQSAIDYVFG
+143 DMQSAIDYVFG

-442 GFAVVATEIG
+442 GFAVVAEQVKK
-452 SLADQTSKAIA
+452 LAEESSQAAGKTTQLIETTIAAVQNGTTIA
-463 DIEDIVKEVNNA
+463 DEAAANMEDVVMSSTEVGERIQKIVEQFAREENSIGRINDNIAEIAGIVDNNSA
-475 VSNMSNC
+475 IS
-482 LEETTGF
+482 EET
-489 LENTVT
+489 
-495 ADYKEFEQVG
+495 
-505 VQYREDADVFK
+505 
-516 TSMEEVKTSMAHLAA
+516 A
-531 AIENIAVAL
+531 AISEEQKSQA
-540 NGINDTVNEASIGVT
+540 EAMVELIGR
-555 DIAEKTSDMVGKTS
+555 
-569 ETTDM
+569 
-574 VDKCFEC
+574 
-581 VDDLKN
+581 
-587 VVAKFKLE
+587 FKI

>member
-255 VEAICYMKSSL
+255 VEAIRYMKSSL

-442 GFAVVATEIG
+442 GFAVVAEQVKK
-452 SLADQTSKAIA
+452 LAEESSQAAGKTTQLIETTIAAVQNGTTIA
-463 DIEDIVKEVNNA
+463 DEAAANMEDVVMSSTEVGERIQKIVEQFAREENSIGRINDNIAEIAGIVDNNSA
-475 VSNMSNC
+475 TS
-482 LEETTGF
+482 EET
-489 LENTVT
+489 
-495 ADYKEFEQVG
+495 
-505 VQYREDADVFK
+505 
-516 TSMEEVKTSMAHLAA
+516 A
-531 AIENIAVAL
+531 AISEEQKSQA
-540 NGINDTVNEASIGVT
+540 EAMVELIGR
-555 DIAEKTSDMVGKTS
+555 
-569 ETTDM
+569 
-574 VDKCFEC
+574 
-581 VDDLKN
+581 
-587 VVAKFKLE
+587 FKI

>member
-1 MQKSAEN
+1 MQKLAEN
-8 RENKNSQA
+8 KENKNSQA

-35 FLLLLFSIMII
+35 FLILLFAIMII

-97 KNRDIAWAGLEE
+97 KNRDIAWAGLED
-109 NDVKAEEWDKLNQ
+109 NDIKSEEWDKLNQ

-132 LEEAAMSSVAG
+132 LEEAAMSSVADG
-143 GEMQSAIDYVFG
+143 DMQSAIDYVFG

-163 QINAITDDAIS
+163 QINAITDDAIT

-192 VAALCFLVSFLVLVN
+192 VAALCFLVSFMVLVN

-255 VEAICYMKSSL
+255 VEAIYYMKSSL

-273 TSILDQ
+273 TSVLDQ

-442 GFAVVATEIG
+442 GFAVVAEQVKK
-452 SLADQTSKAIA
+452 LAEESSQAAGKTTQLIETTIAAVQNGTTIA
-463 DIEDIVKEVNNA
+463 DEAAANMEDVVMSSTEVGERIQRIVEQFAREENSIGRINDNIAEIAGIVDNNSA
-475 VSNMSNC
+475 TS
-482 LEETTGF
+482 EET
-489 LENTVT
+489 
-495 ADYKEFEQVG
+495 
-505 VQYREDADVFK
+505 
-516 TSMEEVKTSMAHLAA
+516 A
-531 AIENIAVAL
+531 AISEEQKSQA
-540 NGINDTVNEASIGVT
+540 EAMVELIGR
-555 DIAEKTSDMVGKTS
+555 
-569 ETTDM
+569 
-574 VDKCFEC
+574 
-581 VDDLKN
+581 
-587 VVAKFKLE
+587 FKI

>member
-109 NDVKAEEWDKLNQ
+109 NDIKAEEWDKLNQ

-302 AFNRIT
+302 AFNRIA

-337 NLATACTS
+337 KLATACTH

-392 EELKDAIQEISSCS
+392 EELKDAIQEISSSS

-442 GFAVVATEIG
+442 GFAVVA
-452 SLADQTSKAIA
+452 
-463 DIEDIVKEVNNA
+463 
-475 VSNMSNC
+475 
-482 LEETTGF
+482 
-489 LENTVT
+489 
-495 ADYKEFEQVG
+495 EQVKKL
-505 VQYREDADVFK
+505 A
-516 TSMEEVKTSMAHLAA
+516 EESSQA
-531 AIENIAVAL
+531 
-540 NGINDTVNEASIGVT
+540 
-555 DIAEKTSDMVGKTS
+555 VGKTTQLI
-569 ETTDM
+569 ETTIAAVQNGTTIADEAAANMEDVVMSSTEVGERIRRIVEQFAGEENSIGHINDNIAEIAGIVDNNSAISEETAAISEEQKSQAEAM
-574 VDKCFEC
+574 VE
-581 VDDLKN
+581 LIGR
-587 VVAKFKLE
+587 FKI